1 LSNLRANLFGGIA
14 GFTTINGRLSQLFVI
29 IWNIMCWDNFGYDC
43 NAGINCIRQ
52 RAQLL
57 YTVYQLAE
65 DNSTKISFITIL

>member
-14 GFTTINGRLSQLFVI
+14 DFTTIDGQRSQLFMI
-29 IWNIMCWDNFGYDC
+29 IGNIMCWDNFGYDC
-43 NAGINCIRQ
+43 NAGIHCIKQ

-57 YTVYQLAE
+57 YTVYQLAA